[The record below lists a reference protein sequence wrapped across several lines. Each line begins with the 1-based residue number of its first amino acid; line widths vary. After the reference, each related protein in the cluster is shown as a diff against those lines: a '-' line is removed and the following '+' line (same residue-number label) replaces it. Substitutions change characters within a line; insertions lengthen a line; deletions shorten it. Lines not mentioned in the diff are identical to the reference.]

1 MGISV
6 PWRILEDEPS
16 MSPRDERKLKG
27 AEVTI
32 KLLTKSQSCSEHTF
46 IQIFE
51 YSSTSRTKLNGECVT
66 IHKNSHVIPL
76 FSRDIHCD

>member
-27 AEVTI
+27 AEVTVNPVF
-32 KLLTKSQSCSEHTF
+32 L
-46 IQIFE
+46 
-51 YSSTSRTKLNGECVT
+51 
-66 IHKNSHVIPL
+66 
-76 FSRDIHCD
+76 